1 MLAEDDVVSQ
11 EAGGRLVVRY
21 HTVDG
26 ALREPTDGKAGP
38 RMTVPDHGSDGR
50 KKDERENPT
59 DDSAGPRMTEGRK
72 TKPDTYHLLDKL
84 FLSVFQVR

>member
-38 RMTVPDHGSDGR
+38 RMTVQDHG
-50 KKDERENPT
+50 
-59 DDSAGPRMTEGRK
+59 
-72 TKPDTYHLLDKL
+72 
-84 FLSVFQVR
+84 